1 MIFEITVC
9 PRCEA
14 ETLPAGSF
22 RARCPSCNCYFSKDD
37 ERPEDR
43 GDYPRNWARV
53 YQHRYPTPG
62 KRVKVRTL

>member
-22 RARCPSCNCYFSKDD
+22 RARCPGCNCYFSKDD

-43 GDYPRNWARV
+43 SEWPNEWARV
-53 YQHRYPTPG
+53 ECRYPTPG
-62 KRVKVRTL
+62 KRVMVRTL